1 MSWAASGRG
10 NGIVAGRSTRSL
22 GLRGHMPQGSFKCQ
36 QCGGPKQL
44 YFVRG
49 PARLTFTL
57 AVLVAVFA
65 YGLFVA
71 NDVGLRLAVMFLG
84 AVVAAIPLVT
94 LLRLRCPIC
103 AELGRERIW
112 GGL

>member
-1 MSWAASGRG
+1 
-10 NGIVAGRSTRSL
+10 
-22 GLRGHMPQGSFKCQ
+22 MPQGSFKCPE
-36 QCGGPKQL
+36 CGGPRQL
-44 YFVRG
+44 YLVYG
-49 PARLTFTL
+49 PVRLTITL
-57 AVLVAVFA
+57 VVLVAVFA

-71 NDVGLRLAVMFLG
+71 TDEGLRVAVMLLG

-103 AELGRERIW
+103 AEPSREQIW